1 MRQKKIVVLGFSLI
15 IGLFAASVQA
25 QNFGASK
32 TKVTLQRKLPAL
44 AHLTGTTFKVRAS
57 GRDTQRDLAHNL
69 EALLET
75 ELLKDDPH
83 LRADESA
90 PSTII
95 NCQITDFAHP
105 QPTVTTRASL
115 ALTKNAPKTQAYT
128 RVTGNLT
135 VAFQAK
141 TAAGQT
147 LSSDNVTAKYDEE
160 FDSSGTNSSHG
171 VKGTVTDTWK
181 RITGG
186 AGSEDLNPPT
196 DAELQTKLLADVVH
210 KIAERLVNTNE
221 ILEVYLAKGKGPID
235 EGDKQAES
243 GLWSRALETFET
255 APPLPKPDEDAYRL
269 YDIGVAYEALA
280 YAAED
285 EKTAMK
291 YLDESAINYGKAID
305 SKPAEKYFLEPQKR
319 IETAI
324 AHYKELEDQHHQ
336 REVAEEEEK
345 RAKSA
350 PVQAKDASA
359 GGNHP
364 RASSK
369 GMTNAQVL
377 AMVKSG
383 MDDDTIVQAIR
394 ASRSADFDLGSSAQQ
409 DLGKAGV
416 SAQVLTAMKARAAR
430 KAVATK

>member
-15 IGLFAASVQA
+15 IGLIAASVQA

-171 VKGTVTDTWK
+171 VKGTVT
-181 RITGG
+181 
-186 AGSEDLNPPT
+186 
-196 DAELQTKLLADVVH
+196 
-210 KIAERLVNTNE
+210 
-221 ILEVYLAKGKGPID
+221 
-235 EGDKQAES
+235 
-243 GLWSRALETFET
+243 
-255 APPLPKPDEDAYRL
+255 
-269 YDIGVAYEALA
+269 
-280 YAAED
+280 
-285 EKTAMK
+285 
-291 YLDESAINYGKAID
+291 
-305 SKPAEKYFLEPQKR
+305 
-319 IETAI
+319 
-324 AHYKELEDQHHQ
+324 
-336 REVAEEEEK
+336 
-345 RAKSA
+345 
-350 PVQAKDASA
+350 
-359 GGNHP
+359 
-364 RASSK
+364 
-369 GMTNAQVL
+369 
-377 AMVKSG
+377 
-383 MDDDTIVQAIR
+383 
-394 ASRSADFDLGSSAQQ
+394 
-409 DLGKAGV
+409 
-416 SAQVLTAMKARAAR
+416 
-430 KAVATK
+430 